1 MANSTTVY
9 IITLNGQPMGSVYT
23 SLVKACEVVGV
34 SYGKV
39 RFNVEESGAWVGA
52 INGAGVMIQRAEIVK
67 QSKGRKNPFP
77 NK

>member
-9 IITLNGQPMGSVYT
+9 IVTLNGQPMKEVYT

-39 RFNVEESGAWVGA
+39 RFVVEESGVWVGVV
-52 INGAGVMIQRAEIVK
+52 NDAGVRISRADIVK
-67 QSKGRKNPFP
+67 QAKGRKNPFP
-77 NK
+77 K